1 MPGQDGKPATLVVY
15 GEGRE
20 QTFRRDG
27 GVIGKRGSM
36 KQNYMALRVMAIG
49 LVVAGGPAWATKITL
64 DTAPVKQ
71 GRIFVDGKFLG
82 VAPVTVDL
90 KFSHGIVMK
99 ARAEKDGAL
108 GLWTTDFAKDQHQ
121 TVMVRLEED
130 EASKQTVASD
140 IANKWLT
147 IDPSTTGGANK
158 VIDEGEAWK
167 KIVSIVTDNYT
178 DVEQLDRASFYL
190 RSAWR
195 VRRYAYSVVRN
206 RLIVKRGVTPNLT
219 IRVEIESQ
227 IYRSTEPLAAS
238 MPIRDEMFT
247 ENPRVYPA
255 DQDTVRILRDQ
266 F

>member
-1 MPGQDGKPATLVVY
+1 M
-15 GEGRE
+15 
-20 QTFRRDG
+20 
-27 GVIGKRGSM
+27 KRS
-36 KQNYMALRVMAIG
+36 YVCLAVMACG
-49 LVVAGGPAWATKITL
+49 LVAAGGPAWATKFTL

-71 GRIFVDGKFLG
+71 GRVFVDDQFLG
-82 VAPVTVDL
+82 IAPVTVDL
-90 KFSHGIVMK
+90 KVSHGGVMK

-108 GLWTTDFAKDQHQ
+108 GLWTTEFGKDQRQ
-121 TVMVRLEED
+121 TVMIRLEED
-130 EASKQTVASD
+130 EAAKQTVASD

-147 IDPSTTGGANK
+147 IDPSSTGGANK

-167 KIVSIVTDNYT
+167 KIVSIVTDNFS
-178 DVEQLDRASFYL
+178 DIEQLDRASFYL

-227 IYRSTEPLAAS
+227 IYRSSEPLATS
-238 MPIRDEMFT
+238 MAIRDELFT
-247 ENPRVYPA
+247 ENPRVYPS

>member
-1 MPGQDGKPATLVVY
+1 M
-15 GEGRE
+15 ER
-20 QTFRRDG
+20 
-27 GVIGKRGSM
+27 
-36 KQNYMALRVMAIG
+36 NYMVLGAAVFW
-49 LVVAGGPAWATKITL
+49 LVAAGSPAWAKKFTL

-71 GRIFVDGKFLG
+71 GRIFVDDKFLG
-82 VAPVTVDL
+82 IAPVTVDL
-90 KFSHGIVMK
+90 KVSRGSIMK
-99 ARAEKDGAL
+99 ARAEMAGAL
-108 GLWTTDFAKDQHQ
+108 GLWSTEFTNDQRQ
-121 TVMVRLEED
+121 TVMIRLEED
-130 EASKQTVASD
+130 EASKQTVASE

-167 KIVSIVTDNYT
+167 KIVSIVTDNFT
-178 DVEQLDRASFYL
+178 DIEQLDRASFYL

-206 RLIVKRGVTPNLT
+206 RLIIKRGVTPNLT

-227 IYRSTEPLAAS
+227 IYRSPEALAAS
-238 MPIRDEMFT
+238 LAIRDEMFT
-247 ENPRVYPA
+247 ENPRVYSS

>member
-1 MPGQDGKPATLVVY
+1 M
-15 GEGRE
+15 
-20 QTFRRDG
+20 
-27 GVIGKRGSM
+27 KR
-36 KQNYMALRVMAIG
+36 NYMVLGAVVFW
-49 LVVAGGPAWATKITL
+49 LVAAGSPAWAKKFTL

-71 GRIFVDGKFLG
+71 GRIFVDDKFLG
-82 VAPVTVDL
+82 IAPVTVDL
-90 KFSHGIVMK
+90 KVSRGSIMK
-99 ARAEKDGAL
+99 ARAEMAGAL
-108 GLWTTDFAKDQHQ
+108 GLWSTEFTNDQRQ
-121 TVMVRLEED
+121 TVMIRLEED
-130 EASKQTVASD
+130 EASKQTVASE

-167 KIVSIVTDNYT
+167 KIVSIVTDNFT
-178 DVEQLDRASFYL
+178 DIEQLDRASFYL

-206 RLIVKRGVTPNLT
+206 RLIIKRGVTPNLT

-227 IYRSTEPLAAS
+227 IYRSPEALAAS
-238 MPIRDEMFT
+238 LAIRDEMFT
-247 ENPRVYPA
+247 ENPRVYSS